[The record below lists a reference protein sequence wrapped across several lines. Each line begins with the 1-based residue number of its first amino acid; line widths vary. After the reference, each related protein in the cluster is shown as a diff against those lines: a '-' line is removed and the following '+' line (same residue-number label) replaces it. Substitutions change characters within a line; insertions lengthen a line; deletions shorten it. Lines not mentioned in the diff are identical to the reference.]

1 MRGRAM
7 DEIDRAQAREEQDR
21 GIALAMRKPTL
32 TPCGICHN
40 CAEPV
45 HAAAEFCN
53 AECREDYELR
63 EAARRARGG
72 R

>member
-1 MRGRAM
+1 M

-21 GIALAMRKPTL
+21 RIALTLRKPQL
-32 TPCGICHN
+32 IHCGICHN

-45 HAAAEFCN
+45 HASAEFCN

-63 EAARRARGG
+63 EAARSRAG